1 MPMLQEVVL
10 TEGVGALT
18 DVPHPDAYTLRRW
31 IDAFP
36 WIEAIAADLLTVG
49 GSAQAWWLEPVGNF
63 GTAVRAERLAELSDL
78 MLERLTR
85 WTIGQIFPS
94 LPAET
99 DLASLP
105 MTNRARNALARFGY
119 KTAGDLLGLE
129 LGELFDLPQVG
140 IGTVDSILQALADA
154 ATLGQASIVPAPR
167 RRVIDGQVASNDHPD
182 QPLHSAGPIIEDLR
196 TLAGWYAA
204 LGMPSRPLLDSPAP
218 QGSPPDVIRAR
229 QRLELI
235 TASDVLAEAQAELD
249 AAEMLDRLLGTL
261 DDRARQI
268 LARRFFADQP
278 ETLDEIAQDLGVTR
292 ERVRQIESRARADV
306 VQALESSP
314 LGAVC
319 AAVRKMVGTVVPLR
333 DLLSLAPALAR
344 QVHAAGQPA
353 WRVLDRLDDDYEI
366 KDGWCA
372 APTIQS
378 AQTETLT
385 RLQEHANRHGVAA
398 ISDPPPLNPFQ
409 PAESP
414 SAFLPD
420 WLRYCGFVV
429 DGEHVFTRV
438 QSVGDR
444 AAAILSVTGSP
455 MSSQDILDRFDV
467 ERSLQSLRN
476 AMGSDDRFC
485 RVDRDKWALAEWGL
499 ETYSGIRAVIRDEIA
514 REGGQIP
521 VDTLIERITGR
532 YTVSANSVITYA
544 CAPPFEAREG
554 VVRLADGDRNVR
566 KGPERTRRLYRRANG
581 WLYRVTVTRDHLRG
595 SGFPAPV
602 AIASIIDLQPG
613 QARQLDSALGP
624 QAVSWTGSQPAFGS
638 ILRFLVDGDIETDS
652 EIFLVL
658 GDDGSF
664 RIEPVKPGGADALE
678 CALVLTGSAGASARQ
693 QPRAALAAAIGLP
706 EASPAASVIGAYRD
720 RGDSD
725 IANLLLSA
733 RGRLETPPAAGQPA
747 PSPDIDDIL
756 DLL

>member
-1 MPMLQEVVL
+1 
-10 TEGVGALT
+10 
-18 DVPHPDAYTLRRW
+18 
-31 IDAFP
+31 
-36 WIEAIAADLLTVG
+36 
-49 GSAQAWWLEPVGNF
+49 
-63 GTAVRAERLAELSDL
+63 
-78 MLERLTR
+78 
-85 WTIGQIFPS
+85 
-94 LPAET
+94 
-99 DLASLP
+99 
-105 MTNRARNALARFGY
+105 
-119 KTAGDLLGLE
+119 
-129 LGELFDLPQVG
+129 
-140 IGTVDSILQALADA
+140 
-154 ATLGQASIVPAPR
+154 
-167 RRVIDGQVASNDHPD
+167 
-182 QPLHSAGPIIEDLR
+182 
-196 TLAGWYAA
+196 
-204 LGMPSRPLLDSPAP
+204 
-218 QGSPPDVIRAR
+218 
-229 QRLELI
+229 
-235 TASDVLAEAQAELD
+235 
-249 AAEMLDRLLGTL
+249 
-261 DDRARQI
+261 
-268 LARRFFADQP
+268 
-278 ETLDEIAQDLGVTR
+278 
-292 ERVRQIESRARADV
+292 
-306 VQALESSP
+306 
-314 LGAVC
+314 
-319 AAVRKMVGTVVPLR
+319 VGTVVPLR

-554 VVRLADGDRNVR
+554 VVRLADGDRHVR

-624 QAVSWTGSQPAFGS
+624 QAVNWTGSQPAFGS

-678 CALVLTGSAGASARQ
+678 CALVLTGSAGPSARQ

-706 EASPAASVIGAYRD
+706 ETSPAASVIGAYRD